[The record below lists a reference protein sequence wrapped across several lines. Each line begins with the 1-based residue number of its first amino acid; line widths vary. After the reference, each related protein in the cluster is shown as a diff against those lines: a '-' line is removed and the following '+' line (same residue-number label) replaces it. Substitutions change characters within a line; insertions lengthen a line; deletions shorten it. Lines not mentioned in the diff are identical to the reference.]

1 MNADSRQTRWSEIQI
16 RSIKVRIL
24 SITAQKPHSTGS
36 GTYMTELVRS
46 WARAGHRQAVVCGIF
61 PDDTVDFPKGV
72 ACYPVFFTDTA
83 SAQPASEESLFAPC
97 KIKAGSAVRSL
108 PYPVVG
114 MSDIM
119 PYTSTRYR
127 DLTPHM
133 ISQFEEAFIGAVSR
147 AVAELDPDLIIC
159 HHLFLL
165 TALVR
170 KHFPDRKI
178 YGISHGTD
186 LRQMVNCDNLRDF
199 VRPEISRIDKA
210 LALHEEQKNTIME
223 MFGLPE
229 SRVTVIGS
237 GYNDALFNKD
247 GRAGRDDLQQY
258 AGEDEVP
265 VMICYA
271 GKMSRPKGVPQLL
284 DALRALAADPAVPFF
299 EVTLAG
305 GCQDE
310 EVRRR
315 LDALPDNIT
324 WLGQISQDH
333 LAQIFR
339 YSDIFVLPSFFE
351 GLPLV
356 LIEAMASGAVP
367 VSTDLPGVRP
377 WIEANVP
384 HNNVRFVPM
393 PEMATIDTPTDN
405 GMKQFTEDLT
415 ETLRRLIINI
425 KSGSLSGPA
434 PDTSYITWRG
444 VADRILSL

>member
-1 MNADSRQTRWSEIQI
+1 
-16 RSIKVRIL
+16 
-24 SITAQKPHSTGS
+24 
-36 GTYMTELVRS
+36 MTELVRS
-46 WARAGHRQAVVCGIF
+46 WAKAGHEQAVVCGIY
-61 PDDTVDFPKGV
+61 PDDTVDFPGGV
-72 ACYPVFFTDTA
+72 TCYPVFFTDTA
-83 SAQPASEESLFAPC
+83 AAQPASDRSLFAPC
-97 KIKAGSAVRSL
+97 KLGGSQKPETL
-108 PYPVVG
+108 PFPIVG

-127 DLTPHM
+127 DLTPRM
-133 ISQFEEAFIGAVSR
+133 ISRFEEAFTGAVSR
-147 AVAELDPDLIIC
+147 AVSALDPDLIVC

-186 LRQMVNCDNLRDF
+186 LRQMVNCDNLREL
-199 VRPEISRIDKA
+199 VRPEISRLDKA

-237 GYNDALFNKD
+237 GYNDALFND
-247 GRAGRDDLQQY
+247 TGRAGRDELQQY

-284 DALRALAADPAVPFF
+284 DALDALAADPAVPFF

-315 LDALPDNIT
+315 LDDLPDNIT

-339 YSDIFVLPSFFE
+339 FSDIFVLPSFFE

-377 WIEANVP
+377 WVSANVP

-393 PEMATIDTPTDN
+393 PEMATIDTPTEN
-405 GMKQFTEDLT
+405 GLKQFTEDLT
-415 ETLRRLIINI
+415 GTLRRLIMDI
-425 KSGSLSGPA
+425 KNGSLSGPD
-434 PDTSYITWRG
+434 PDTSGITWGG

>member
-1 MNADSRQTRWSEIQI
+1 
-16 RSIKVRIL
+16 
-24 SITAQKPHSTGS
+24 
-36 GTYMTELVRS
+36 MTELVRS
-46 WARAGHRQAVVCGIF
+46 WAKAGHEQAVVCGIY
-61 PDDTVDFPKGV
+61 PDDTVDFPEGV
-72 ACYPVFFTDTA
+72 TCCPVFFTDTA
-83 SAQPASEESLFAPC
+83 SAQPASEGSFFAPC
-97 KIKAGSAVRSL
+97 KIKAGSAISAL

-119 PYTSTRYR
+119 PYASTRYR
-127 DLTPHM
+127 DLTPQM
-133 ISQFEEAFIGAVSR
+133 ISQFEKAFISAVSR
-147 AVAELDPDLIIC
+147 AVNELDPDLIVC

-186 LRQMVNCDNLRDF
+186 LRQMVNCDNLREF
-199 VRPEISRIDKA
+199 VRPEISRIDRA
-210 LALHEEQKNTIME
+210 LALHEDQKNTIME
-223 MFGLPE
+223 MFSLPE
-229 SRVTVIGS
+229 SKVTVIGS
-237 GYNDALFNKD
+237 GYNDAVFNSD
-247 GRAGRDDLQQY
+247 DRAGRSTLKSY
-258 AGEDEVP
+258 AGEGNVP

-284 DALRALAADPAVPFF
+284 DAFEALASDPEVPDF

-315 LDALPDNIT
+315 LDKLPDNIE

-367 VSTDLPGVRP
+367 VSTDLPGIRP

-384 HNNVRFVPM
+384 HHNVRFVPM
-393 PEMATIDTPTDN
+393 PEMETIDTPTDA
-405 GMKQFTEDLT
+405 GREKFTHDLT
-415 ETLRRLIINI
+415 ETLRQLIKDIY
-425 KSGSLSGPA
+425 SDDLSGPA
-434 PDTSYITWRG
+434 PDTSGITWRS
-444 VADRILSL
+444 VAERVISL

>member
-1 MNADSRQTRWSEIQI
+1 M
-16 RSIKVRIL
+16 RIL

-46 WARAGHRQAVVCGIF
+46 WARAGHSQAVVCGIY
-61 PDDTVDFPKGV
+61 PDDTVDFPEGV
-72 ACYPVFFTDTA
+72 TCYPVFFTDTA
-83 SAQPASEESLFAPC
+83 AAQPASEKSLFAPC
-97 KIKAGSAVRSL
+97 KLGSRQEPDAL
-108 PYPVVG
+108 PFPIVG

-127 DLTPHM
+127 DLTPQM
-133 ISQFEEAFIGAVSR
+133 VRRFEKAFIGAVSR
-147 AVAELDPDLIIC
+147 AVSALDPDLIVC

-165 TALVR
+165 TSLVR

-186 LRQMVNCDNLRDF
+186 LRQMVNCDNLREL
-199 VRPEISRIDKA
+199 VRPEISRLDKA

-237 GYNDALFNKD
+237 GYNDALFND
-247 GRAGRDDLQQY
+247 TGRAGRDELQQY

-284 DALRALAADPAVPFF
+284 DALDALAADPAVPFF

-315 LDALPDNIT
+315 LDDLPDNIT

-377 WIEANVP
+377 WVSANVP

-393 PEMATIDTPTDN
+393 PEMATIDTPTEN
-405 GMKQFTEDLT
+405 GLKQFTEDLT
-415 ETLRRLIINI
+415 GTLRRLIMDI
-425 KSGSLSGPA
+425 KNGSLSGPD
-434 PDTSYITWRG
+434 PDTSGITWSG